1 MSERPPAD
9 DQSRVESGPTD
20 NDDGDDDSELTYKP
34 IVVILVFLAV
44 AALVVFNPS
53 LSVALLTVL
62 PQLAIV
68 YLLYRLVGEV
78 GRVDAARKVAE
89 GLVAAAEKRGNDRLP
104 ELFAGFEREQT
115 EVPVSYGEAC
125 EPQAWAAAAPLAFLQ
140 AVAGTVAEVPDEPD
154 SRDAPTPSS

>member
-20 NDDGDDDSELTYKP
+20 EDDGDNSKLTYKP
-34 IVVILVFLAV
+34 IVVVLVFLAV

-68 YLLYRLVGEV
+68 YLLYRLVNEV
-78 GRVDAARKVAE
+78 GRVADALE
-89 GLVAAAEKRGNDRLP
+89 
-104 ELFAGFEREQT
+104 
-115 EVPVSYGEAC
+115 
-125 EPQAWAAAAPLAFLQ
+125 
-140 AVAGTVAEVPDEPD
+140 
-154 SRDAPTPSS
+154 